1 MHQLLSSAHCRHR
14 RVVRQRVRANIAP
27 LAGRQPGDCR
37 TSSIISIVPSQKTY
51 SREGSPCNQT
61 SYSVKSKQGL
71 GVTAS
76 FSVILSGKIMMKCES
91 IANFMVSTICLG
103 LRLRGGVADAKRGR
117 ESDTKEEPIKKRRRV
132 SSSSSEIENM
142 EVDPQPE
149 EEVARAPTAVV
160 RPLSSA
166 AAWSTAPSTPPAS
179 ELPQAL
185 ASSTTQKKPGT
196 HKNQHSQGLPQTLGG
211 GPVYGSSTASS
222 STTNSPRTSARN
234 RFRFSVGSSPHSAST
249 VNVLK
254 PTFRLLRENQCAVL
268 NFAECPTALPQNVR
282 SQRKIGTDP
291 DVPRI

>member
-1 MHQLLSSAHCRHR
+1 M
-14 RVVRQRVRANIAP
+14 
-27 LAGRQPGDCR
+27 
-37 TSSIISIVPSQKTY
+37 
-51 SREGSPCNQT
+51 
-61 SYSVKSKQGL
+61 
-71 GVTAS
+71 TAS

-91 IANFMVSTICLG
+91 IANFMVSTIFLG

-117 ESDTKEEPIKKRRRV
+117 ESDTKEESIKKRRRV

-166 AAWSTAPSTPPAS
+166 AARSTAPSTPPAS

-222 STTNSPRTSARN
+222 LTTNSPWTSARN

-254 PTFRLLRENQCAVL
+254 PTFSSVTGEPMC
-268 NFAECPTALPQNVR
+268 
-282 SQRKIGTDP
+282 SS
-291 DVPRI
+291 